1 MRIWAACVWLLSGVV
16 FWGGCGRRDPYAG
29 KKIFRYNE
37 PAGITSLDPAYASNL
52 PNIQAVLQ
60 LYNGL
65 VKMDDSLRIRPS
77 LAKRWY
83 IDPGGREYT
92 FHLRTDVFFHDDA
105 CFPGGNGRKMVAQDV
120 VFSLQR
126 LSVTGSGAWI
136 MTSVAGESGDK
147 SIRAVDDSTVMI
159 ELKAPY
165 RQFLQL
171 LANPHCGILAPESVT
186 AYGADVGFHPVG
198 TGPFFLIRWVE
209 NEKMVLRKNERYFM
223 TDKGQRLPYLDGI
236 SISFLKDKQTA
247 FLDFAEGKTDFIS
260 GIDPAYKDQLV
271 TPLGML
277 KPHWE
282 NEVNMYRCPYLL
294 TEYLGINMERSSGT
308 ALENRHVRMALSY
321 ALDRG
326 KILRNVRNGIG
337 IPALQGIVPPGIPV
351 YKSAAGD
358 ITWTENKDSVITC
371 LHRAGYK
378 SPHDVGRFILV
389 TDVAYSD
396 IATVI
401 ANQWRNAGFDCEL
414 EVNDRPT
421 LRSKMSKGTI
431 LFFRASWIAD
441 YPDAENFMALFYRA
455 NFAPDGPNYT
465 RYSSPVVDRYYEQ
478 LRDPLLPDSLSAI
491 YRNRIDSAIRSDV
504 PVIPLFYDEVVR
516 FARKNI
522 QGVEPNP
529 LNYLFLEK
537 VKKE

>member
-1 MRIWAACVWLLSGVV
+1 MRLQAACIWILSGVI
-16 FWGGCGRRDPYAG
+16 FWGSCGRRNLYAE

-65 VKMDDSLRIRPS
+65 VKMDDSLRIQPS
-77 LAKRWY
+77 LAQQWY
-83 IDPGGREYT
+83 IDSSGRQYT

-105 CFPGGNGRKMVAQDV
+105 CFPGGKGRKLVAQDV

-126 LSVTGSGAWI
+126 LSVTGPGAWI
-136 MTSVAGESGDK
+136 MTSVAGENTDK
-147 SIRAVDDSTVMI
+147 KIRAVDDSTVVI
-159 ELKAPY
+159 ELKNPY

-186 AYGADVGFHPVG
+186 RYGTDVGFHPVG
-198 TGPFFLIRWVE
+198 SGPFFLIRWVE
-209 NEKMVLRKNERYFM
+209 NEKMILRKNERYFM
-223 TDKGQRLPYLDGI
+223 TDHGQRLPYLDGI
-236 SISFLKDKQTA
+236 AISFLRDKQTA

-260 GIDPAYKDQLV
+260 GIDPAYKDQLI

-277 KPHWE
+277 KPQWE
-282 NEVNMYRCPYLL
+282 KDVTMYRCPYLL
-294 TEYLGINMERSSGT
+294 TEYLGINMEMAPGS
-308 ALENRHVRMALSY
+308 ALENRYVRMALSY

-351 YKSAAGD
+351 YDKTAG
-358 ITWTENKDSVITC
+358 ITWTENKDSVLSC
-371 LHRAGYK
+371 LQRAGYK
-378 SPHDVGRFILV
+378 SPRDIGRFTLV

-401 ANQWRNAGFDCEL
+401 ANQWKNAGFDCEL

-441 YPDAENFMALFYRA
+441 YPDAENFMALFYHA

-465 RYSSPVVDRYYEQ
+465 RYTSPVADRCYEQ
-478 LRDPLLPDSLSAI
+478 LRDPLLPDSLASI
-491 YRNRIDSAIRSDV
+491 YKTRIDSAIRSDV

-516 FARKNI
+516 FTRKNI
-522 QGVEPNP
+522 KGLEPNP

-537 VKKE
+537 VRKE